1 MLWERQ
7 RHGGMIYLIYVTVMR
22 TWSGDVG
29 MRDPYLVSTWGSSTA
44 NERLHDTPTTPHMRK
59 VKDDVH

>member
-1 MLWERQ
+1 
-7 RHGGMIYLIYVTVMR
+7 MIYLIYVTVMR